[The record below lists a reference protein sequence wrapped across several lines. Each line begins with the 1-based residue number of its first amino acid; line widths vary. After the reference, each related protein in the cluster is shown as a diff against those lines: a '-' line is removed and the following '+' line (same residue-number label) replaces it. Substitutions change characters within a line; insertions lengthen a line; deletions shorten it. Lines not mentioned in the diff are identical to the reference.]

1 MGREAEKAA
10 DSNVLTS
17 DNPRH
22 EDPREIVAQ
31 ILDGFQR
38 PAAARVII
46 DRTAAIHWVLA
57 QAQPGDCVLIAGKGH
72 EAYQIVGD
80 ERIDLDDRQIA
91 EEWLY
96 SRAGEENLE
105 LRA

>member
-1 MGREAEKAA
+1 M
-10 DSNVLTS
+10 LTS

-22 EDPREIVAQ
+22 EDPQEIVAE
-31 ILDGFQR
+31 ILEGFQQ

-46 DRTAAIHWVLA
+46 DRTEAIHWALA

-72 EAYQIVGD
+72 EDYQIVGD
-80 ERIDLDDRQIA
+80 ERIALDDRQIA

-96 SRAGEENLE
+96 ARA
-105 LRA
+105 